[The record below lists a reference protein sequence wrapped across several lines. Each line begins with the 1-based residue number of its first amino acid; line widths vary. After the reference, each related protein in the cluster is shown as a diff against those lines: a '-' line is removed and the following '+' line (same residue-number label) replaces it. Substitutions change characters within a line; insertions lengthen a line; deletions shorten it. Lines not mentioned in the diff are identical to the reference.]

1 MNPMNEWYFAKDGQ
15 QQGPVTAQQIAAL
28 ASAGTLDPAST
39 LVWREGLSDWK
50 TLAESG
56 ILAETGAVAQ
66 VAART
71 IVENPYVVTER
82 TRNSLSETP
91 HEAALEYPGYGRL
104 RYFLSTFVITIV
116 FYGILAA
123 VIFASLSTN
132 GSSGGPVAGILL
144 IVLLMIAASIYIALQ
159 RLKNLG
165 MSGWAILWALVP
177 FMNIW
182 ITWRMIACP
191 AGYEDHRTMDT
202 PAKVITGL
210 WVGMLALSIVANI
223 IAAMMGGR

>member
-15 QQGPVTAQQIAAL
+15 QEGPVTEQQIIAL
-28 ASAGTLDPAST
+28 VSAGALDPASA

-50 TLAESG
+50 FLAESG
-56 ILAETGAVAQ
+56 ILPATGAVGPVTAMTT
-66 VAART
+66 A
-71 IVENPYVVTER
+71 ENPYLVTER

-91 HEAALEYPGYGRL
+91 REVNAEYPGYGRL
-104 RYFLSTFVITIV
+104 RYFLSTIVITVV
-116 FYGILAA
+116 FYGILFAL
-123 VIFASLSTN
+123 VFASLSGN
-132 GSSGGPVAGILL
+132 GSGGGSAAGMLL
-144 IVLLMIAASIYIALQ
+144 IVLLMIVSSVYIGLQ

-182 ITWRMIACP
+182 IAWRMMACP

-202 PAKVITGL
+202 AAKVITGL
-210 WVGMLALSIVANI
+210 WVGLLVLSIGGNI
-223 IAAMMGGR
+223 IAAVMGGR